1 MNNKSI
7 HLNTAA
13 LRFLGDS
20 IKAMAKRST
29 VGDRE
34 LANYL
39 RLLEARANGAGLTS
53 AQLRLLLHQFVDR
66 LVDEPG
72 GGSVP

>member
-29 VGDRE
+29 VGDRK
-34 LANYL
+34 LA
-39 RLLEARANGAGLTS
+39 AI
-53 AQLRLLLHQFVDR
+53 LHMGTHTINHV
-66 LVDEPG
+66 
-72 GGSVP
+72 

>member
-7 HLNTAA
+7 HLTPAA

-34 LANYL
+34 LA
-39 RLLEARANGAGLTS
+39 AA
-53 AQLRLLLHQFVDR
+53 LHMGTHTINHV
-66 LVDEPG
+66 
-72 GGSVP
+72 